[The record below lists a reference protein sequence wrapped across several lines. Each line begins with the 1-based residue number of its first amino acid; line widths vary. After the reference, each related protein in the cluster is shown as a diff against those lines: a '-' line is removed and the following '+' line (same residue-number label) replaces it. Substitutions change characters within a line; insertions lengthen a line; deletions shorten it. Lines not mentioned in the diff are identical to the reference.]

1 MGVVNIVST
10 VKQIHKEY
18 VVLVKIGKFY
28 SAYGKDAVILSYI
41 FRYKVKYVENNVQ
54 SVGFPEGALNKVISK
69 LEELKINYLILD
81 RRNNYEVDEKSNNK
95 NLNKYDDYYNKAKEY
110 VKYKIKLDDIYEY
123 LSFNIK
129 EKYSKDIIIK
139 VEKEINERRKI

>member
-18 VVLVKIGKFY
+18 IVLVKIGKFY

-41 FRYKVKYVENNVQ
+41 FQYKVKYVENNIQ
-54 SVGFPEGALNKVISK
+54 SVGFPEGALNKVLAK
-69 LEELKINYLILD
+69 LEEFKINYLILD
-81 RRNNYEVDEKSNNK
+81 RRNDYEVDEKSNNK
-95 NLNKYDDYYNKAKEY
+95 NLNKYNDYYNKAKEY

-129 EKYSKDIIIK
+129 
-139 VEKEINERRKI
+139 